1 MFQKGGWFGIWTK
14 GSGFKNISNVVL
26 EIVGGVNTVC
36 VVIKRLK
43 GDNGPVFNPTYSW
56 ESDGSI
62 SEYVNASFEQRK
74 TTIGSTT
81 LGTPK

>member
-36 VVIKRLK
+36 VVIK
-43 GDNGPVFNPTYSW
+43 
-56 ESDGSI
+56 
-62 SEYVNASFEQRK
+62 
-74 TTIGSTT
+74 
-81 LGTPK
+81 TP